1 MLHISGDL
9 EITQGTETI
18 KFKTNGENQLVLG
31 FSSWKV
37 FGFCM
42 RLPKKANSDFFSLRK
57 KLKYI
62 STPIKVEIGE
72 GDSFLLVK
80 GKPQSISISTLFKV
94 IRHTFVK

>member
-1 MLHISGDL
+1 MVHITGDL
-9 EITQGTETI
+9 EISQGAETVKI
-18 KFKTNGENQLVLG
+18 KTNGEKQLVLY

-37 FGFCM
+37 FGFFM
-42 RLPKKANSDFFSLRK
+42 NLPKKANSDFFSLRK
-57 KLKYI
+57 KLKYV
-62 STPIKVEIGE
+62 STPIKVEIGK

>member
-37 FGFCM
+37 FGFFM
-42 RLPKKANSDFFSLRK
+42 RLPKTANSDFFSLRK

-62 STPIKVEIGE
+62 STPIKVEIGD